1 MSAEKMKRLIQ
12 WIAAIVVAILFIVPS
27 AAMAEAIESVE
38 DEAAL
43 EAVEDEEA
51 LEAVEDVEP
60 LEAPCQWSRVY
71 GATARKTMQAIVR
84 TGDVFQPCD
93 GQVFVATEASYK
105 DALTIAGLA
114 GMGGSPILI
123 TNPKHL
129 SPETREE
136 IQRLKPH
143 VVVIVGGTKAVSKAV
158 RTEIGSLVPFT
169 KRISG
174 ANAVDTA
181 VQIYHSASAA
191 AWGRYAI
198 VATSNGFK
206 DALSIAPF
214 AYCFACPVFLT
225 GSDRVLTADVLGCIA
240 SGGFERVLIV
250 GGTQAVSAK
259 VSKQLNSV
267 GVKHKRLAGANA
279 IETSAVVARY
289 AISKGMGIEHMAV
302 ATTASYK
309 DALCAV
315 PLCGMLNSVL
325 VLANPVGGLDAFW
338 EIYDP
343 YYVVGGYVIGGPRAI
358 SDANYN
364 SIAWGWM

>member
-1 MSAEKMKRLIQ
+1 MVATA
-12 WIAAIVVAILFIVPS
+12 IAMPGV
-27 AAMAEAIESVE
+27 AMADTAGELEALEAVE
-38 DEAAL
+38 EGAAL
-43 EAVEDEEA
+43 EAVEEEEA
-51 LEAVEDVEP
+51 LEAAEVG
-60 LEAPCQWSRVY
+60 EALGAPSQWTRVW
-71 GATARKTMQAIVR
+71 GTTARRSMQAILR
-84 TGDVFQPCD
+84 TGGVFTAESV
-93 GQVFVATEASYK
+93 GEVIVATEASYK

-169 KRISG
+169 TRISG
-174 ANAVDTA
+174 KNAVDTA
-181 VQIYHSASAA
+181 VQIYRSASAA

-225 GSDRVLTADVLGCIA
+225 DSNRMLTADVLGCIA

-259 VSKQLNSV
+259 VGKQLNSV
-267 GVKHKRLAGANA
+267 GVRHKRLAGANA

-302 ATTASYK
+302 ATTSSYK

-325 VLANPVGGLDAFW
+325 VLANPTGGLDAFW
-338 EIYDP
+338 EVYDP
-343 YYVVGGYVIGGPRAI
+343 RYVVGGYVIGGPKAI
-358 SDANYN
+358 SDTNYN
-364 SIAWGWM
+364 SIAWGWS